1 MDKRS
6 RAREI
11 TMQVL
16 YQLDAQ
22 GNEFLDQLDIFVRG
36 ESDDAVVRE
45 LAERWSKEAW
55 SNMSVCDDSIKKA
68 ATKWDMARMSA
79 VDRSILRLGA
89 YQMKFCRDIP
99 GKVIINEAIEIAKK
113 YSGSQSPRFI
123 NGVLDAVFGNVRKRH
138 NRTEVDR

>member
-1 MDKRS
+1 MDRRS

-16 YQLDAQ
+16 YQLDVQ
-22 GNEFLDQLDIFVRG
+22 GAEFLDQLDIFVRA
-36 ESDDAVVRE
+36 ESDDDVVRS
-45 LAERWSKEAW
+45 LAEGWSKEAW
-55 SNMSVCDDSIKKA
+55 ANISACDELIQKVA
-68 ATKWDMARMSA
+68 AKWDMARMSS

-89 YQMKFCRDIP
+89 YQLKFCSDIP

-123 NGVLDAVFGNVRKRH
+123 NGVLDAVLGDVRHRP
-138 NRTEVDR
+138 N